1 MRFLHSSPVDNTSS
15 NNIRATISLFEDLG
29 GVLGGDELGDLANG
43 DGLALVSA
51 MQSVHTH
58 IHTYSQQEEQW
69 GEKRTSM

>member
-1 MRFLHSSPVDNTSS
+1 MGFLHSFPVDNTSS
-15 NNIRATISLFEDLG
+15 NKSRAPVSASEDLG